1 LSVAAHL
8 ARMQLLP
15 EPLAVY
21 DSEHMNEMIDI
32 VARALAKVTPLYVLD
47 SSSGK
52 TREVSAAE
60 LAGAVITRAATVLTL
75 KDGRSFS
82 SVSVKR
88 ADVRQAIAILK
99 AIGIEE
105 LTTRPQAPEPQRSE
119 APNRAAELRTRLT
132 EIEALLRPPLLPG
145 QVEQVNHLLVSGS
158 SLAGQACAGRCWSRW
173 EPCRPR
179 LHRAGRRP
187 SVRAMRS

>member
-119 APNRAAELRTRLT
+119 APNRAAELRTRLA
-132 EIEALLRPPLLPG
+132 EIEALLRPPLLH
-145 QVEQVNHLLVSGS
+145 EQVDQANHLLVSGS